1 MLDLFWTSSG
11 HVRFKPM
18 APFEREP
25 MTSYSTLMVT
35 FSLYARVSK
44 LQPSEICL
52 TSVGPHF
59 DLFRSCEVQA
69 NGDSKPPP
77 MTFYSTS
84 IVTLALSASVS
95 ELQPLEQCLI
105 LIGRRFDHFR
115 SSEGQANGGN
125 RPATHDFLF
134 NFKSNHSLS
143 ITVLKL

>member
-1 MLDLFWTSSG
+1 
-11 HVRFKPM
+11 M

-35 FSLYARVSK
+35 FSLYASVSK

-69 NGDSKPPP
+69 NGDS
-77 MTFYSTS
+77 
-84 IVTLALSASVS
+84 
-95 ELQPLEQCLI
+95 
-105 LIGRRFDHFR
+105 
-115 SSEGQANGGN
+115 

-134 NFKSNHSLS
+134 DINSNLGPICIRFRVTAPRIMLDFDWTSF
-143 ITVLKL
+143 